1 MSGNVAIE
9 AMAYEI
15 PTHRVLSSW
24 IEDQIADTMARL
36 GVPKGTLETLTGIKE
51 RLFWDRGVMPSD
63 VAARAAQRVIAD
75 AGIDPK
81 QIGVIINA
89 SVCKDYIEPSVASM
103 VHAKLGL
110 SPDCMNY
117 DISNACLG
125 FLNAMETVSLMIEAG
140 QIEYGLIVDGEDARE
155 FIEATIRRLQQP
167 DVDMDTFYSNFATL
181 TLGSGAVA
189 MLLCHK
195 DKATSG
201 HILGDAV
208 KLAATEHNS
217 LCFGQRDFLFTD
229 AKALLVAGVDLAART
244 WKIAGRKIMNWSDA
258 TIDKYIPHQVS
269 QANTQALI
277 QKLGLTLDKFALT
290 FPELGNIGPAS
301 LPITLAIAAEK
312 CLLKA
317 GDHVA
322 LLGIGSGLNCAMM
335 SVKW

>member
-24 IEDQIADTMARL
+24 IEEQISETMERL
-36 GVPKGTLETLTGIKE
+36 GVPKGTLEALTGIKE
-51 RLFWDRGVMPSD
+51 RLFWEPGVMPSD
-63 VAARAAQRVIAD
+63 VATRAARKIIDQS
-75 AGIDPK
+75 GIDPK
-81 QIGVIINA
+81 KIGVIINA

-110 SPDCMNY
+110 SPNCVNY

-125 FLNAMETVSLMIEAG
+125 FLNAMEAVSLMIEAG
-140 QIEYGLIVDGEDARE
+140 EVEYGLVVDGEGARE
-155 FIEATIRRLQQP
+155 FIEGTIKRLQQP
-167 DVDMDTFYSNFATL
+167 DVDVDTFYKNFATL

-195 DKATSG
+195 DKATTT
-201 HILGDAV
+201 HILNGGV
-208 KLAATEHNS
+208 KLAATEHNC

-229 AKALLVAGVDLAART
+229 AKALLVAGVELASKTFHLAN
-244 WKIAGRKIMNWSDA
+244 KKLLNWSDK

-269 QANTQALI
+269 TANTQALI
-277 QKLGLTLDKFALT
+277 KNLELTLDKFALT
-290 FPELGNIGPAS
+290 FPTLGNIGPAS

-312 CLLKA
+312 AMLKA

-322 LLGIGSGLNCAMM
+322 LLGIGSGLNCSMM
-335 SVKW
+335 SIKW